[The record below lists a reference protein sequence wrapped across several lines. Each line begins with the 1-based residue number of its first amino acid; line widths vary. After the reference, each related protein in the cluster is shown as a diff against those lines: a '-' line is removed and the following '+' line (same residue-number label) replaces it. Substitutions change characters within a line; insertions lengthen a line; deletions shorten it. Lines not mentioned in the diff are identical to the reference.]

1 MRELIPASWADAV
14 VAKVVLGHLVIA
26 ASCSLSLN
34 KVGGDQRVV
43 VAVRYLPSI
52 CCRLT
57 GE

>member
-14 VAKVVLGHLVIA
+14 VAKVVLAHLVIA

-52 CCRLT
+52 LLPFDR
-57 GE
+57 